1 MRAYCDVVYCEEIA
15 MLSGKKVRLCEMDA
29 VTSCCNSCRLS
40 ICKGGRQRQPALN
53 ALNCYQMKGLLE
65 LIEQSSKLKQE
76 VEVEDLKNEVSE
88 LKNEV
93 TDLNDGVNMELR
105 DVNKGLQ
112 AEIKELKDKQGNSMS
127 MMTE

>member
-76 VEVEDLKNEVSE
+76 VEDLKNEVSE

-93 TDLNDGVNMELR
+93 TDLNDVNMELR
-105 DVNKGLQ
+105 DVNKGLK
-112 AEIKELKDKQGNSMS
+112 AEIKELKDKQGKS

>member
-1 MRAYCDVVYCEEIA
+1 
-15 MLSGKKVRLCEMDA
+15 
-29 VTSCCNSCRLS
+29 
-40 ICKGGRQRQPALN
+40 
-53 ALNCYQMKGLLE
+53 MKGLLE